1 MTLWLGIT
9 QGLDNLTNF
18 CIQKHCDSGVTI
30 VLVCHMILQDLVNKV
45 SCDFIGWIPLKQD
58 AVQQDLVAITTVVV
72 EL

>member
-9 QGLDNLTNF
+9 QGLDNLTKFYN
-18 CIQKHCDSGVTI
+18 QKLCDSGITI
-30 VLVCHMILQDLVNKV
+30 DLVCHLFLQDLVNKG

-58 AVQQDLVAITTVVV
+58 AVLQNLVTITTAVV